1 MNIPGRFDVETMGSD
16 TLEYNDAA
24 MKPSKFDR
32 ILQAGVLA
40 LTVGLILVLYSS
52 IHEKL
57 VNVGDSAPNFTITA
71 ENGRPISLSNFGGK
85 VLVLNFWATWC
96 PPCVEEMPSLNKFA
110 AAFKDKGVV
119 VLGVSVDKD
128 ANAYKQFIRQLD
140 PAFLTVRDPEMKI
153 NLEYG
158 TVQYPETYII
168 NSQGKVVN
176 KIISSANWTDDK
188 MVNYVQSLL

>member
-1 MNIPGRFDVETMGSD
+1 MT
-16 TLEYNDAA
+16 
-24 MKPSKFDR
+24 KSKIDR
-32 ILQAGVLA
+32 ILQAG
-40 LTVGLILVLYSS
+40 ILVLLIGLVGMIYTT

-57 VNVGDSAPNFTITA
+57 VNVGDSAPDFSITA
-71 ENGRPISLSNFGGK
+71 DNGHQVSLSNFGGK

-96 PPCVEEMPSLNKFA
+96 PPCVEEMPSLNQFA
-110 AAFKDKGVV
+110 AQFKNKGVV

-128 ANAYKQFIRQLD
+128 AAAYKNFVRNLD
-140 PAFLTVRDPEMKI
+140 PAFLTARDPEMKI
-153 NLEYG
+153 NLEFG

-188 MVNYVQSLL
+188 MVSYVQSLL

>member
-1 MNIPGRFDVETMGSD
+1 METLESD
-16 TLEYNDAA
+16 TLKYNDPL
-24 MKPSKFDR
+24 MKTSKLDR
-32 ILQAGVLA
+32 ILQVGILV
-40 LTVGLILVLYSS
+40 LTVGLVAVLYNT

-57 VNVGDSAPNFTITA
+57 VNVGDTAPDFTITA
-71 ENGRPISLSNFGGK
+71 ENGRPVSLSHFGGK

-96 PPCVEEMPSLNKFA
+96 PPCVEEMPSLSQFA
-110 AAFKDKGVV
+110 AQFKDKGVV

-128 ANAYKQFIRQLD
+128 AAAYKNFIRSLD
-140 PAFLTVRDPEMKI
+140 PAFLTARDPEMKI

-188 MVNYVQSLL
+188 MVSYVQSLL